1 MYMSLLTQWT
11 NGIRRAYAM
20 NMMGAI
26 GKMTRNSGWEKL
38 DAWDRFI
45 LEKYGVTEKD
55 YKLFQLAKTD
65 QYRGCEMLTRGAIE
79 EISDADL
86 AKIGATRND
95 AEIAAGK
102 LMSVLTNEA
111 QIASLQPDLATRTAT
126 NRGHQRGSPTGEII
140 KSFMMFKSFPLGW
153 SVHTLTDLETKGALS
168 ENREERSARSW
179 RPRANT

>member
-1 MYMSLLTQWT
+1 
-11 NGIRRAYAM
+11 M

-26 GKMTRNSGWEKL
+26 GKMTRNSDWGKL

-86 AKIGATRND
+86 AKPEPRGMMLKSRQVNSCQCSPM
-95 AEIAAGK
+95 K
-102 LMSVLTNEA
+102 LKLPHYN
-111 QIASLQPDLATRTAT
+111 RT
-126 NRGHQRGSPTGEII
+126 
-140 KSFMMFKSFPLGW
+140 
-153 SVHTLTDLETKGALS
+153 
-168 ENREERSARSW
+168 
-179 RPRANT
+179 